1 MNAVCSS
8 KSSAAW
14 VFPVLLKYWKA
25 ASSFPPCRRC
35 LSLSQLPEFCAWES
49 HLQTGKQIIY
59 THPVLLFPRHR
70 LPPCLETG
78 SWTRWSSSLLQDSHS
93 WDPEIYPCLV
103 PTSLEWGATSLWATA
118 LFTYILT
125 PYIHYSKASKALNH
139 AVLSQYT
146 FKFFLQF
153 SCEAPASV
161 FLIQN

>member
-1 MNAVCSS
+1 ML
-8 KSSAAW
+8 SA
-14 VFPVLLKYWKA
+14 
-25 ASSFPPCRRC
+25 PPSPLQPEFFQFC
-35 LSLSQLPEFCAWES
+35 LSTEKLPLLSPQVGGVS
-49 HLQTGKQIIY
+49 HFPNSLNSVHGNHISRRGSGSY
-59 THPVLLFPRHR
+59 THTLFFFS

-78 SWTRWSSSLLQDSHS
+78 SWARWTSSLFQDSHS

-146 FKFFLQF
+146 FKFFSRF